1 MTLELEALRQRI
13 EAAEDEAGSISDCLD
28 RGQSSSLRMPNP
40 RAHIEDLMQL
50 AKDLKQELH
59 SLLAECR
66 STNPQSVEAWINLH
80 VEALRRIADEPQGD
94 AVAETRKQVARR
106 TVEDWERVRKVE
118 KSYVATNWS
127 YLADHQKAMQRLL
140 PTQHPTVEV
149 ATPWWKF
156 W

>member
-13 EAAEDEAGSISDCLD
+13 ETAEEEAGSISDCLD
-28 RGQSSSLRMPNP
+28 RNQSASLRKPNP
-40 RAHIEDLMQL
+40 RAHMEGLMRL

-59 SLLAECR
+59 TNLAEAR

-80 VEALRRIADEPQGD
+80 VEALRKIADEPRGD
-94 AVAETRKQVARR
+94 AVAETRKHVARQTIAAWEYVR
-106 TVEDWERVRKVE
+106 TGE

-127 YLADHQKAMQRLL
+127 YLADHQKAMRRLL
-140 PTQHPTVEV
+140 PTEHPIPEA